1 MATMVRGSGRTTK
14 IAYAILGTPPNIAYK
29 PSKKQDE
36 INRKIAAEDT
46 SRAR

>member
-1 MATMVRGSGRTTK
+1 MATMIRVPGRTTK

-36 INRKIAAEDT
+36 INKRIAAEDT